1 MRALGGSRTAPTG
14 VFPATR
20 AFLAAAGPEW
30 LPVVYGAADVI
41 GHEAFGVGSAAFS
54 YGGEDLAVFRHVIV
68 QPVGVCGAPGQKP
81 PPYLDQ
87 PERAEHPRQLLVARG
102 TGERHV
108 EVAAGVVS
116 GDPVARIF
124 LARDD
129 LFEML
134 EVLFR
139 PPLGREACDAR
150 LHDGP
155 YLHASQHRV
164 QSQIRHPETPVG
176 VEVDQALAGEASQGF
191 AYGGA

>member
-68 QPVGVCGAPGQKP
+68 QPVGVCGPPGQEP

-87 PERAEHPRQLLVARG
+87 PERAEHPRQLVVARG

-116 GDPVARIF
+116 GDPVTRTF

-134 EVLFR
+134 EVFLR
-139 PPLGREACDAR
+139 SSLGCEACDGR
-150 LHDGP
+150 LHDGTH
-155 YLHASQHRV
+155 LHASQHGV

-176 VEVDQALAGEASQGF
+176 VKIYQALAGEAPQGL
-191 AYGGA
+191 AHGGA